1 MRAALSTLC
10 PILHCRLGDFI
21 DRLSEF
27 DKEMNGVV
35 IESGETAA
43 ISSVFQS

>member
-1 MRAALSTLC
+1 MLLAC
-10 PILHCRLGDFI
+10 VPGDFI

-35 IESGETAA
+35 VESGEQAAVTA
-43 ISSVFQS
+43 V

>member
-1 MRAALSTLC
+1 LR
-10 PILHCRLGDFI
+10 RLGDFV

-35 IESGETAA
+35 IESGKML
-43 ISSVFQS
+43 